1 MRKAFQRIA
10 QLDELTP
17 TQLKQARL
25 SLRRGG
31 AGLRSLHDHRDAAW
45 LGSWLTTLPRVR
57 RSCPDGWASKE
68 ELTREAP
75 AWRQEGWAQALRDA
89 ADALAARGAHLD
101 EHGEV
106 HALPPESSWAWEDG
120 FRPLRKRQRALS
132 QKLEDKA
139 LAELLTDHAVPRG
152 AKARVRSCGGPG
164 AGAWLAALPAD
175 AGLSFSDEEFAVA
188 LRFRLGQDLCLAGQR
203 CANTYVT
210 AGDGRR
216 VGDRCRGTLDAAG
229 LHAATCLVGGRR
241 KHTHNG
247 QRDLWAQQLPGA
259 GYAVQQEQHVPGWD
273 RWKQRRNGLWV
284 LEHAILDLRLEAPP
298 DAPVTYL
305 DVAVAHPCAGTY
317 VGDAAT
323 EDGYAARKA
332 EERKHE
338 RYPPNARVRGRL
350 VPLAVETYGRLGEE
364 GLRFLRRAA
373 GRACTR
379 TTALAVLGGEG
390 PPAALG
396 AWLQRQSVALQK
408 QNAAAFK
415 AAAGAATT
423 WEEHTAPGLA
433 GEALDVLAS
442 AEQLAAV
449 AA

>member
-1 MRKAFQRIA
+1 M
-10 QLDELTP
+10 
-17 TQLKQARL
+17 
-25 SLRRGG
+25 
-31 AGLRSLHDHRDAAW
+31 
-45 LGSWLTTLPRVR
+45 
-57 RSCPDGWASKE
+57 
-68 ELTREAP
+68 
-75 AWRQEGWAQALRDA
+75 
-89 ADALAARGAHLD
+89 
-101 EHGEV
+101 
-106 HALPPESSWAWEDG
+106 
-120 FRPLRKRQRALS
+120 
-132 QKLEDKA
+132 
-139 LAELLTDHAVPRG
+139 
-152 AKARVRSCGGPG
+152 
-164 AGAWLAALPAD
+164 
-175 AGLSFSDEEFAVA
+175 
-188 LRFRLGQDLCLAGQR
+188 
-203 CANTYVT
+203 
-210 AGDGRR
+210 
-216 VGDRCRGTLDAAG
+216 GDRCRGTLDAAG
-229 LHAATCLVGGRR
+229 LHAATCSVGGRR

-323 EDGYAARKA
+323 ENGYAARKA